1 MQCQSK
7 GAFDVN
13 AERTVYRNYQK
24 ITLQEAPGTVPPGRL
39 PRHKDVA
46 LLGDLIDKV
55 RPGQKIEV
63 TGMFSRLRICDVF
76 FGLIFRWT
84 GIYTNKFDASLN
96 MKNGFPVFSTLIE
109 ANYIL
114 NSDDEK
120 AHTFTTEEERAVF
133 TELSARPNIFSRLVS
148 SIAPSIHGHDDIKTA
163 LLLSM

>member
-1 MQCQSK
+1 M
-7 GAFDVN
+7 
-13 AERTVYRNYQK
+13 
-24 ITLQEAPGTVPPGRL
+24 
-39 PRHKDVA
+39 
-46 LLGDLIDKV
+46 
-55 RPGQKIEV
+55 
-63 TGMFSRLRICDVF
+63 
-76 FGLIFRWT
+76 IFRWT